1 MVQLARHNN
10 DYDKTPKVCFGVLC
24 FLGVDNLNDIIVFL
38 REVNYVTICLRL
50 SLAIITG
57 GIIGNERGKLGSAA
71 GLRTHMLICIGAA
84 MTSLTSTYLSVAL
97 GATSDIARI
106 SAQVISGIG
115 FLGAGTIMV
124 RNSSV
129 ITGLT
134 TAAGMWA
141 TAAIGIAAG
150 YGFYWG
156 AIFATLICIVSVTM
170 LGKAERKQKSMK
182 STYIEISDI
191 LKTQEIVDIVQSFGE
206 DLITYD
212 IIPAKSGNHGNVGI
226 MCAFKNEKC
235 HKVLKEEIGKM
246 DSTLMVVCDVNV

>member
-1 MVQLARHNN
+1 MGELF
-10 DYDKTPKVCFGVLC
+10 DKIAPFFADFGP
-24 FLGVDNLNDIIVFL
+24 GMVFL
-38 REVNYVTICLRL
+38 RLMAAAL
-50 SLAIITG
+50 MG
-57 GIIGNERGKLGSAA
+57 GLIGSERGRHGRPA

-84 MTSLTSTYLSVAL
+84 MTSLTSVYLCEL

-156 AIFATLICIVSVTM
+156 AIFATLICIISVTM

-182 STYIEISDI
+182 STYIETSDI
-191 LKTQEIVDIVQSFGE
+191 NKTQEIVDLIQSFGE
-206 DLITYD
+206 ELITYD
-212 IIPAKSGNHGNVGI
+212 IIPAKSGNGGNVGI

-235 HKVLKEEIGKM
+235 HKVLKEEVGAM
-246 DSTLMVVCDVNV
+246 ENTVMVVCDVNV

>member
-1 MVQLARHNN
+1 MAELI
-10 DYDKTPKVCFGVLC
+10 DKITPLFAEFGPYT
-24 FLGVDNLNDIIVFL
+24 VFL
-38 REVNYVTICLRL
+38 RLMAAAL
-50 SLAIITG
+50 MG
-57 GIIGNERGKLGSAA
+57 GLIGSERGRHGRPA

-84 MTSLTSTYLSVAL
+84 MTSLTSVYLSEAL

-156 AIFATLICIVSVTM
+156 AIFATAICIISVTM

-182 STYIEISDI
+182 STYIEIADVF
-191 LKTQEIVDIVQSFGE
+191 KTEQIVETIQQFGE
-206 DLITYD
+206 DLISYD
-212 IIPAKSGNHGNVGI
+212 IIPAKSGNHSNVGI
-226 MCAFKNEKC
+226 LCGFKKEKC
-235 HKVLKEEIGKM
+235 HKLLKDEIS
-246 DSTLMVVCDVNV
+246 DFEFVVMVVCDVNI

>member
-1 MVQLARHNN
+1 MKEILNHIAPLFE
-10 DYDKTPKVCFGVLC
+10 DFGP
-24 FLGVDNLNDIIVFL
+24 GVVFV
-38 REVNYVTICLRL
+38 R
-50 SLAIITG
+50 IITAAIMG
-57 GIIGNERGKLGSAA
+57 GLIGSERGRHGRPA

>member
-1 MVQLARHNN
+1 MKEILNYIAPLFEN
-10 DYDKTPKVCFGVLC
+10 FGP
-24 FLGVDNLNDIIVFL
+24 GVVFV
-38 REVNYVTICLRL
+38 R
-50 SLAIITG
+50 IITAALMG
-57 GIIGNERGKLGSAA
+57 GLIGSERGRHGRPA

-156 AIFATLICIVSVTM
+156 AAFATLICIISVTM

-182 STYIEISDI
+182 STYVEISDI
-191 LKTQEIVDIVQSFGE
+191 LKTQEIVSIVQSFGE

-235 HKVLKEEIGKM
+235 HKVLKEEIGNLE
-246 DSTLMVVCDVNV
+246 STVMVVCDVNV

>member
-1 MVQLARHNN
+1 MAELIKKIIPLFAE
-10 DYDKTPKVCFGVLC
+10 FGPYM
-24 FLGVDNLNDIIVFL
+24 VFL
-38 REVNYVTICLRL
+38 RLMAAAL
-50 SLAIITG
+50 MG
-57 GIIGNERGKLGSAA
+57 GLIGYERGRHGRPA

-84 MTSLTSTYLSVAL
+84 MTSLTSVYLCEL

-156 AIFATLICIVSVTM
+156 AIFATLICIISVTM

-182 STYIEISDI
+182 STYIETSDI
-191 LKTQEIVDIVQSFGE
+191 NKTQEIVDIIQSFGE
-206 DLITYD
+206 QLFTQD
-212 IIPAKSGNHGNVGI
+212 IIPAKSGISGYVGI
-226 MCAFKNEKC
+226 MCAFKDEKC
-235 HKVLKEEIGKM
+235 HKVLKEEVGAM
-246 DSTLMVVCDVNV
+246 ESTVMVVCDVNV

>member
-1 MVQLARHNN
+1 MKEILNYIAPLFE
-10 DYDKTPKVCFGVLC
+10 DFGP
-24 FLGVDNLNDIIVFL
+24 GVVFVRIIAA
-38 REVNYVTICLRL
+38 
-50 SLAIITG
+50 AIMG
-57 GIIGNERGKLGSAA
+57 GLIGSERGRHGRPA

>member
-1 MVQLARHNN
+1 MAELI
-10 DYDKTPKVCFGVLC
+10 DKITPLFADFGP
-24 FLGVDNLNDIIVFL
+24 GMVFL
-38 REVNYVTICLRL
+38 RL
-50 SLAIITG
+50 LAAALMG
-57 GIIGNERGKLGSAA
+57 GLIGSERGRHGRPA

-84 MTSLTSTYLSVAL
+84 MTSLTSVYLSEL

-156 AIFATLICIVSVTM
+156 AIFATLICIISVTM

-182 STYIEISDI
+182 STYIETSDI
-191 LKTQEIVDIVQSFGE
+191 NKTQEIVDMIQAFGE
-206 DLITYD
+206 ELITYD
-212 IIPAKSGNHGNVGI
+212 IIPAKSGNNGNVGI

-235 HKVLKEEIGKM
+235 HKVLKEEVGAM
-246 DSTLMVVCDVNV
+246 ENTVMVVCDVNV

>member
-1 MVQLARHNN
+1 MKEVLNYIA
-10 DYDKTPKVCFGVLC
+10 PLFEGFGP
-24 FLGVDNLNDIIVFL
+24 GVVFVRIIAAAL
-38 REVNYVTICLRL
+38 M
-50 SLAIITG
+50 G
-57 GIIGNERGKLGSAA
+57 GLIGSERGRHGRPA

-156 AIFATLICIVSVTM
+156 AAFATLICIISVTM

-191 LKTQEIVDIVQSFGE
+191 LKTQEIVDVVQSFDE

-226 MCAFKNEKC
+226 MCTFKNEKC
-235 HKVLKEEIGKM
+235 HKVLKEEVG
-246 DSTLMVVCDVNV
+246 TLDTTVMVVCDVNV

>member
-1 MVQLARHNN
+1 MVELIN
-10 DYDKTPKVCFGVLC
+10 KITPLFAEFGPYM
-24 FLGVDNLNDIIVFL
+24 VFL
-38 REVNYVTICLRL
+38 RLMAAAL
-50 SLAIITG
+50 MG
-57 GIIGNERGKLGSAA
+57 GLIGSERGRHGRPA

-84 MTSLTSTYLSVAL
+84 MTSLTSVYLSEL

-156 AIFATLICIVSVTM
+156 AIFATLICITSVTM

-182 STYIEISDI
+182 STYIEIADVF
-191 LKTQEIVDIVQSFGE
+191 KTEQIIETVQKFGE
-206 DLITYD
+206 DLISYD
-212 IIPAKSGNHGNVGI
+212 IIPAKSGNHSNVGI
-226 MCAFKNEKC
+226 LCGFKKEKC
-235 HKVLKEEIGKM
+235 HKLLKDEIS
-246 DSTLMVVCDVNV
+246 DFEFVVMVVCDVNI